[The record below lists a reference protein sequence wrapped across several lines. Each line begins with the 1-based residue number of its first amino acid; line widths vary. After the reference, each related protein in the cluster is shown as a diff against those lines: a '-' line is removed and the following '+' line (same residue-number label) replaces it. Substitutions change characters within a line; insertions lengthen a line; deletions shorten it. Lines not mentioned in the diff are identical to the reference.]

1 MSDPIFL
8 TLLVAAVA
16 FLGFKLYA
24 ARPRL
29 SPRDAAREAASGRA
43 EIVDVREPS
52 EWSSG
57 VAAPATLLPLSDLRG
72 DRTLWNA
79 FLQESRDKR
88 LLVYCHSGMRSA
100 HAAAMLRKEGFD
112 AVNLGGF
119 SAWQSAGLPVRK
131 PGKT

>member
-8 TLLVAAVA
+8 TLLFAAVA

-43 EIVDVREPS
+43 AIIDVREPS

-57 VAAPATLLPLSDLRG
+57 VAAPAALLPLSDLRG
-72 DRTLWNA
+72 DRTLWEA
-79 FLQESRDKR
+79 FE
-88 LLVYCHSGMRSA
+88 
-100 HAAAMLRKEGFD
+100 MLRKEGFD

-119 SAWQSAGLPVRK
+119 SAWQGAGLPVRK